1 MIYLCR
7 SLKEN
12 EKEMERTMGKKSGK
26 RNFHLYSLIGVMV
39 VVFIGAV
46 YLSNSSFSGVTS
58 YLGAPTALA
67 VANPSLKVLPSLG
80 VGAGSALFDV
90 ILTVP
95 EQSKSLR
102 PGEELLVSVELT
114 NFGEQLTNTEIIYI
128 VTRVDGGEMIFIEH
142 ESKEVKVQDQFLKT
156 LALQELPLGKY
167 YVYVHLLYGE
177 STATASGE
185 FIVMS

>member
-1 MIYLCR
+1 MKML
-7 SLKEN
+7 SKGN
-12 EKEMERTMGKKSGK
+12 EKKVEGKNGKKK
-26 RNFHLYSLIGVMV
+26 FHLYSLIGVMV
-39 VVFIGAV
+39 VLFIGIV
-46 YLSNSSFSGVTS
+46 YFSNNSSGGLTT

-67 VANPSLKVLPSLG
+67 VANPTLKVLPSLG
-80 VGAGSALFDV
+80 EGAGSALFDV
-90 ILTVP
+90 VLTVP

-114 NFGEQLTNTEIIYI
+114 NFGEQLTNAEITYI
-128 VTRVDGGEMIFIEH
+128 ITRVDGGEMVFIEH
-142 ESKEVKVQDQFLKT
+142 ESKVVKAQDQFLKT

-185 FIVMS
+185 FTVMS